1 MDNRHSTLCTRLRRL
16 QITRI
21 VQNSIRYI
29 YRLKKSGVMKTRTI
43 AHSASA
49 LLALAAAASASKHES
64 NHEHLHVLQKKHHA
78 HRDVHKSAMER
89 GEGMEL
95 RSITP
100 ESDIE
105 KRGGQCAFPTNAG
118 LVAVTPDQQN
128 AGWAMSPN
136 QPCLPGNYCP
146 YACPPGQVSMQW
158 DPSATSYTY
167 PKSMV
172 SRIQSV
178 LNS

>member
-1 MDNRHSTLCTRLRRL
+1 
-16 QITRI
+16 
-21 VQNSIRYI
+21 
-29 YRLKKSGVMKTRTI
+29 MKTRTI
-43 AHSASA
+43 AQSASA
-49 LLALAAAASASKHES
+49 LLSLAASVSASQHEV
-64 NHEHLHVLQKKHHA
+64 NHGRLQTLHKKHHA

-89 GEGMEL
+89 GEGVEM
-95 RSITP
+95 RSSTP

-105 KRGGQCAFPTNAG
+105 KRGGQCTFPASAG
-118 LVAVTPDQQN
+118 LVSVTPDQEN

-167 PKSMV
+167 PQSMV
-172 SRIQSV
+172 SQFSNVPETKLTSIPERWSV
-178 LNS
+178 LRQERQHQ

>member
-49 LLALAAAASASKHES
+49 LLALAAAASASKHDS
-64 NHEHLHVLQKKHHA
+64 SHEHLHALQKKHHA

-89 GEGMEL
+89 GEGVEL

-100 ESDIE
+100 ESDME

-128 AGWAMSPN
+128 GGWAMSPN

-172 SRIQSV
+172 SPKSKV
-178 LNS
+178 S